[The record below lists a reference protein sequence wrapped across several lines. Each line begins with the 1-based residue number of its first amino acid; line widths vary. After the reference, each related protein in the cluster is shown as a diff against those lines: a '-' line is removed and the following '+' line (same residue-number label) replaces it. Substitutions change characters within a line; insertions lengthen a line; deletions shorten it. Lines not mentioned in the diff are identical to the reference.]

1 MTTLLLLILFA
12 GLAVSLL
19 NDDWK
24 SGILWT
30 IAIGFC
36 QDPIRKLTPGQPTF
50 MVGLVL
56 VAFLACSLFIYQER
70 GKFDLKYIFWTSPQL
85 LDIIPYFVILLLAQ
99 AVNSFLRFGSPSLV
113 AIGLSFYIAPAI
125 ALWVGFHVGRDLSLL
140 RRIIIFYLI
149 LSSIFAFTVLLDFLG
164 VDNSIFDEVGT
175 GILITFEGGSKSG
188 ASGFWR
194 TSEIAS
200 WHLAAA
206 ACFSIILTFSDRDVG
221 WQILYISIAVIFSV
235 LSVTTGRRKS
245 QVLIVA
251 FLGIYLLIFSR
262 LSSPAS
268 RERVIM
274 SVLGGVG
281 LSFAVVSMFLLD
293 LLGSNFEIF
302 LSRSSTSSNEL
313 GDRLQSQGLNAFL
326 KGFEVGGGLGLGLGA
341 GSNLGNFD
349 AGVNRAAIRS
359 LGFVAEGGGG
369 RLVVELGIPGILM
382 VGWIFL
388 VSLQML
394 WRNFRLI
401 RFLPSEEIA
410 LVAGTLS
417 FGLANIVLFFSAAQ
431 LYSDPFI
438 LIMLGFSIG
447 SMLAVPVLV
456 YSRFQLQKSSPILAR
471 GGVP

>member
-19 NDDWK
+19 SDDWK

-50 MVGLVL
+50 MVGFVL
-56 VAFLACSLFIYQER
+56 IAFLICAIFIYQER
-70 GKFDLKYIFWTSPQL
+70 GQLDLKYIFWTSPQL
-85 LDIIPYFVILLLAQ
+85 LDIVPYFVILLLAQ
-99 AVNSFLRFGSPSLV
+99 AGNSFFRFGSPALV

-125 ALWVGFHVGRDLSLL
+125 ALWVGFHIGRDLSLL
-140 RRIIIFYLI
+140 RRIIMFYLI
-149 LSSIFAFTVLLDFLG
+149 LSSIFAFTVLLDFRG
-164 VDNSIFDEVGT
+164 VDIPAFEEVGT
-175 GILITFEGGSKSG
+175 GILITFEGGAKSG

-206 ACFSIILTFSDRDVG
+206 ACFSILLTFSDRDVG
-221 WQILYISIAVIFSV
+221 WQILYICIAVVFAV

-268 RERVIM
+268 RERIIM
-274 SVLGGVG
+274 SVLGGAG
-281 LSFAVVSMFLLD
+281 ISFAVVSMFLLD
-293 LLGSNFEIF
+293 LLGSNFDIF
-302 LSRSSTSSNEL
+302 LSRSSTSTSEL
-313 GDRLQSQGLNAFL
+313 GDRLQSQGLNALL
-326 KGFEVGGGLGLGLGA
+326 KGLEVGGGLGLGLGA

-349 AGVNRAAIRS
+349 AGVNRGAVRS
-359 LGFVAEGGGG
+359 LGFVSEGGGG
-369 RLVVELGIPGILM
+369 RLIVELGIPGILIII
-382 VGWIFL
+382 WL
-388 VSLQML
+388 VFVSFQML
-394 WRNFRLI
+394 WRNFKLI
-401 RFLPSEEIA
+401 RFLPSDEIA
-410 LVAGTLS
+410 LIAGTLS
-417 FGLANIVLFFSAAQ
+417 FGLANIVFFFSAAQ

-438 LIMLGFSIG
+438 LILLGISIG
-447 SMLAVPVLV
+447 SVLSVPVLV
-456 YSRFQLQKSSPILAR
+456 YSRLQLQQSNPILAR
-471 GGVP
+471 GFP

>member
-1 MTTLLLLILFA
+1 MTTLLLLFLFA

-24 SGILWT
+24 SGIIWT
-30 IAIGFC
+30 LAIGFC
-36 QDPIRKLTPGQPTF
+36 QDPIRKLTPGQPTL
-50 MVGLVL
+50 MVGFVL
-56 VAFLACSLFIYQER
+56 IAFLICAFLIYQER
-70 GKFDLKYIFWTSPQL
+70 GQLDLKYIFWTSPQL
-85 LDIIPYFVILLLAQ
+85 LDIIPYFMFLLLFQ
-99 AVNSFLRFGSPSLV
+99 AGNSFFRFGSPALV

-125 ALWVGFHVGRDLSLL
+125 ALWVGFHIGRDILLL
-140 RRIIIFYLI
+140 RRIIISYIIF
-149 LSSIFAFTVLLDFLG
+149 SVIFAITVMLDFRG
-164 VDNSIFDEVGT
+164 VDIPAFEEVGT
-175 GILITFEGGSKSG
+175 GILITFEGASKSG
-188 ASGFWR
+188 ASGLWR

-206 ACFSIILTFSDRDVG
+206 ACFCIILTFSDRDVG
-221 WQILYISIAVIFSV
+221 WQIFYIAIAVVFSV

-268 RERVIM
+268 RERIIM

-281 LSFAVVSMFLLD
+281 ISFAIVSMFLLD

-302 LSRSSTSSNEL
+302 LSRAATSTDAL
-313 GDRLQSQGLNAFL
+313 GERVQSQGLNALL
-326 KGFEVGGGLGLGLGA
+326 KGLEVGGGFGLGLGA

-349 AGVNRAAIRS
+349 AGANRAGVRS
-359 LGFVAEGGGG
+359 LGYVAEGGGG
-369 RLVVELGIPGILM
+369 RLVVELGFPGVLII
-382 VGWIFL
+382 GWIIL

-401 RFLPSEEIA
+401 RFLPPEQAA
-410 LVAGTLS
+410 LVTGMLS
-417 FGLANIVLFFSAAQ
+417 FGLANVVFFFSAAQ

-438 LIMLGFSIG
+438 LIVLGLSIG
-447 SMLAVPVLV
+447 SMLSVPVLV
-456 YSRFQLQKSSPILAR
+456 YSRMQQQNSNSILAR
-471 GGVP
+471 GLP

>member
-19 NDDWK
+19 SNDWK

-30 IAIGFC
+30 IAIGFF
-36 QDPIRKLTPGQPTF
+36 QDPIRKLTPGQPTL

-56 VAFLACSLFIYQER
+56 IAFIICAYLIYQDR
-70 GKFDLKYIFWTSPQL
+70 GQLDLKYIFWTSPQL
-85 LDIIPYFVILLLAQ
+85 LDIIPYFMVLLLAQ
-99 AVNSFLRFGSPSLV
+99 AVNSFYRFGSPSLV

-125 ALWVGFHVGRDLSLL
+125 ALWVGFHIGRDLSLL
-140 RRIIIFYLI
+140 RRVIVFYVI
-149 LSSIFAFTVLLDFLG
+149 LSTIFAFTVLLDFRG
-164 VDNSIFDEVGT
+164 VDIPAFEEVGT

-188 ASGFWR
+188 ASGLWR

-221 WQILYISIAVIFSV
+221 WQILYISIAVVFSV

-262 LSSPAS
+262 QSSPAS
-268 RERVIM
+268 RERIIM
-274 SVLGGVG
+274 SVLGGAG
-281 LSFAVVSMFLLD
+281 ISFAVVSMFLLD
-293 LLGSNFEIF
+293 LLGSNYEIF
-302 LSRSSTSSNEL
+302 LNRASTSTDSL
-313 GDRLQSQGLNAFL
+313 GERLQSQGLDAFL
-326 KGFEVGGGLGLGLGA
+326 KGFEVGGGFGLGLGA

-349 AGVNRAAIRS
+349 AGANRAAVRS
-359 LGFVAEGGGG
+359 LGYVAEGGGG
-369 RLVVELGIPGILM
+369 RLVVELGIPGILII
-382 VGWIFL
+382 GWIIF

-410 LVAGTLS
+410 LVSGTLS
-417 FGLANIVLFFSAAQ
+417 FGLANIIFFFSAAQ
-431 LYSDPFI
+431 LYSDPFV
-438 LIMLGFSIG
+438 LIVLGVSIG
-447 SMLAVPVLV
+447 SMLSVPVLV
-456 YSRFQLQKSSPILAR
+456 YSRLQLQKSNSILAR
-471 GGVP
+471 GFP

>member
-19 NDDWK
+19 GNDWK

-30 IAIGFC
+30 IAIGFL
-36 QDPIRKLTPGQPTF
+36 QDPIRKLTPGQPTL

-56 VAFLACSLFIYQER
+56 IGFTICAYLIYQDR
-70 GKFDLKYIFWTSPQL
+70 GQLDLRYIFWTSPQL
-85 LDIIPYFVILLLAQ
+85 LDIIPYFMVLLLAQ
-99 AVNSFLRFGSPSLV
+99 AVNSFYRFGSPSLV

-125 ALWVGFHVGRDLSLL
+125 ALWVGFHIGRDLSLL
-140 RRIIIFYLI
+140 RRVIVFYVI
-149 LSSIFAFTVLLDFLG
+149 LSIIFAFTVLLDFRG
-164 VDNSIFDEVGT
+164 VDIPAFEEVGT

-188 ASGFWR
+188 ASGLWR

-221 WQILYISIAVIFSV
+221 WQILYISIAVVFSV

-262 LSSPAS
+262 QSSPAS
-268 RERVIM
+268 RERIIM
-274 SVLGGVG
+274 SVLGGAG
-281 LSFAVVSMFLLD
+281 ISFAVVSMFLLD
-293 LLGSNFEIF
+293 LLGSNYEIF
-302 LSRSSTSSNEL
+302 LNRASTSTDSL
-313 GDRLQSQGLNAFL
+313 GERLQSQGLDAFL
-326 KGFEVGGGLGLGLGA
+326 KGIEVGGGFGLGLGA

-349 AGVNRAAIRS
+349 AGANRAAVRS
-359 LGFVAEGGGG
+359 LGYVSEGGGG
-369 RLVVELGIPGILM
+369 RLVVELGIPGILII
-382 VGWIFL
+382 GWIIF

-410 LVAGTLS
+410 LVSGTLS
-417 FGLANIVLFFSAAQ
+417 FGLANIIFFFSAAQ
-431 LYSDPFI
+431 LYSDPFV
-438 LIMLGFSIG
+438 LIVLGVSIG
-447 SMLAVPVLV
+447 SMLSVPVLV
-456 YSRFQLQKSSPILAR
+456 YSRLQLQKSNSVLAR
-471 GGVP
+471 GFP

>member
-24 SGILWT
+24 SGFLWT

-56 VAFLACSLFIYQER
+56 IAFLACSLFIYQER

-85 LDIIPYFVILLLAQ
+85 LDVIPYFVVLLLAQ
-99 AVNSFLRFGSPSLV
+99 AVNSFMRFGSPSLV

-140 RRIIIFYLI
+140 RRILIFYII
-149 LSSIFAFTVLLDFLG
+149 LSSIFAFTVLLDFRG
-164 VDNSIFDEVGT
+164 VDIPVFEEVGT

-302 LSRSSTSSNEL
+302 LSRSSTSTNEL
-313 GDRLQSQGLNAFL
+313 GDRLQSQGLTAFM
-326 KGFEVGGGLGLGLGA
+326 KGFQVGGGLGLGLGA

-369 RLVVELGIPGILM
+369 RLIVELGIPGILM
-382 VGWIFL
+382 IGWIL
-388 VSLQML
+388 LGSLQML

-417 FGLANIVLFFSAAQ
+417 FGLANIVFFFSAAQ

-456 YSRFQLQKSSPILAR
+456 YSLFQVQKSSPILAR

>member
-19 NDDWK
+19 SDDWK

-50 MVGLVL
+50 MVGFVL
-56 VAFLACSLFIYQER
+56 IAFLICAIFIYQER
-70 GKFDLKYIFWTSPQL
+70 GQLDLKYIFWTSPQL
-85 LDIIPYFVILLLAQ
+85 LDIVPYFVILLLAQ
-99 AVNSFLRFGSPSLV
+99 AGNSFFRFGSPALV

-125 ALWVGFHVGRDLSLL
+125 ALWVGFHIGRDLSLL
-140 RRIIIFYLI
+140 RRIIMFYLM
-149 LSSIFAFTVLLDFLG
+149 LSSIFAFTVLLDFRG
-164 VDNSIFDEVGT
+164 VDIPAFEEVGT
-175 GILITFEGGSKSG
+175 GILITFEGGAKSG

-206 ACFSIILTFSDRDVG
+206 ACFSILLTFSDHDVG
-221 WQILYISIAVIFSV
+221 WQILYICIAVVFAV

-268 RERVIM
+268 RERIIM
-274 SVLGGVG
+274 SVLGGAG
-281 LSFAVVSMFLLD
+281 ISFAVVSMFLLD
-293 LLGSNFEIF
+293 LLGSNFDIF
-302 LSRSSTSSNEL
+302 LGRSSTSTSEL
-313 GDRLQSQGLNAFL
+313 GDRLQSQGLNALL
-326 KGFEVGGGLGLGLGA
+326 KGLEVGGGLGLGLGA

-349 AGVNRAAIRS
+349 AGVNRGAVRS
-359 LGFVAEGGGG
+359 LGFVSEGGGG
-369 RLVVELGIPGILM
+369 RLIVELGIPGILIII
-382 VGWIFL
+382 WL
-388 VSLQML
+388 VFVSFQML
-394 WRNFRLI
+394 WRNFKLI
-401 RFLPSEEIA
+401 RFLPSDEIA
-410 LVAGTLS
+410 LIAGTLS
-417 FGLANIVLFFSAAQ
+417 FGLANIVFFFSAAQ

-438 LIMLGFSIG
+438 PILLGISIG
-447 SMLAVPVLV
+447 SVLSVPVLV
-456 YSRFQLQKSSPILAR
+456 YSRLQLQQSNPILAR
-471 GGVP
+471 GFP